1 MLSNFR
7 LPGSRTIAQ
16 SPNPEAQI
24 SQGQQRQ
31 QLLKAINR
39 LPVPYRQVITLALEG
54 LEYAEI
60 AEVLGIGESNV
71 GVRLSRARKL
81 MRDLHQFSG
90 DLVLQIG
97 YVGSRGDRLWYA
109 READAAPWVPGATA
123 ANAQSRRPFENQY
136 FAGISAT
143 Y

>member
-1 MLSNFR
+1 MDSVDFR
-7 LPGSRTIAQ
+7 P
-16 SPNPEAQI
+16 SPETQV

-31 QLLKAINR
+31 HLLKAIKR

-81 MRDLHQFSG
+81 LRDL
-90 DLVLQIG
+90 L
-97 YVGSRGDRLWYA
+97 
-109 READAAPWVPGATA
+109 
-123 ANAQSRRPFENQY
+123 ENK
-136 FAGISAT
+136 
-143 Y
+143 